1 MRELIKQYI
10 DKGISRRD
18 LTRGLTAAGL
28 SAAAAKAMAQSLA
41 PPAAAQTAPA
51 QPKISEMRGT
61 GGALFVQQLKAAG
74 VEYIF
79 FNPSTADS
87 PVFDALVN
95 ESSIQ
100 LIKGVQEGAVVA
112 MADGYARASGK
123 LGVVI
128 VANVGLPNA
137 ATQMVNSFKDQTP
150 ILVVAASVA
159 QENLGREALQEYENI
174 ERVTQPMTKWH
185 WVASATSGIAETT
198 RRAVKFAT
206 TQPSGPVYLSIPE
219 NLLRTEAT
227 AQIFDK
233 SLFEVSMRMRPD
245 KADIDA
251 AAKMIIEAKN
261 PLMSI
266 GDEIYQCGAEKEVLE
281 LAELLGLPTAGQG
294 GTGALGFWTKPFP
307 SRHPLYLGPLLR
319 EMRFPG
325 AVDVHLNIGSKYG
338 EQFMPGAKQISIRR
352 DPTSLARVAPVDLG
366 MIADIRLATAD
377 LIESVKSQA
386 TAARLKQIAGERL
399 ARTSEYTAK
408 LGRLLDRVIKET
420 PYDGDITMERLGI
433 ELEASLE
440 RDTIYVND
448 VDSGKRMDI
457 FMRWGPDDKQYI
469 GTGPNV
475 LGWGMAAAL
484 GVKLA
489 KPDRPVLSVVGDGSF
504 LFSGPQPLWSISRYQ
519 APLTVIVLNNRS
531 YNNER
536 NRIWMSGG
544 TQFQSGRDMTCYL
557 GSPDVD
563 YAKTSQAFGVD
574 AEIVKDPRQ
583 IQAAVRRARNAN
595 AEGRPYLLDVNVA
608 RNGIGNTSTWHPAYS
623 LAAKRTRRV

>member
-1 MRELIKQYI
+1 MKELIRQYL
-10 DKGISRRD
+10 DKGISRRE

-28 SAAAAKAMAQSLA
+28 AAGTAKAMAQSLA
-41 PPAAAQTAPA
+41 PPAAAQTAAAIPA
-51 QPKISEMRGT
+51 VREMKGT
-61 GGALFVQQLKAAG
+61 GGALFTQQLKAAG

-87 PVFDALVN
+87 PIFDSLVN
-95 ESSIQ
+95 EPSIQ
-100 LIKGVQEGAVVA
+100 LIKGVQEGACVA

-137 ATQMVNSFKDQTP
+137 VTQMVNSFKDQVP
-150 ILVVAASVA
+150 ILVAAASLS
-159 QENLGREALQEYENI
+159 QESIGRESFQEYENI
-174 ERVTQPMTKWH
+174 EHVTQPITKWH
-185 WVASATSGIAETT
+185 WVPQATSSIPETA
-198 RRAVKFAT
+198 RRAVKFAMAK
-206 TQPSGPVYLSIPE
+206 PSAPVYLSIPE

-233 SLFEVSMRMRPD
+233 SMFDVSMRIRPD
-245 KADIDA
+245 KKDIEA
-251 AAKMIIEAKN
+251 AARLILEAKN
-261 PLMSI
+261 PLLSI
-266 GDEIYQCGAEKEVLE
+266 GDEVFQGNAEKEVLE

-294 GTGALGFWTKPFP
+294 GSLGFWTKPFP

-319 EMRFPG
+319 QMRFPG

-338 EQFMPGAKQISIRR
+338 EQYMPGAKQISIRN

-366 MIADIRLATAD
+366 MVADIRLATAD
-377 LIESVKSQA
+377 LIEAVKAIA
-386 TAARLKQIAGERL
+386 TEARLKDIAAERL
-399 ARTSEYTAK
+399 ARTIKFTSKTQA
-408 LGRLLDRVIKET
+408 LLERIIKET

-448 VDSGKRMDI
+448 VDSGKRMDP
-457 FMRWGPDDKQYI
+457 FLTWGPNDKTYI

-475 LGWGMAAAL
+475 LGWGMAGAF

-489 KPDRPVLSVVGDGSF
+489 KPDRPVLGVVGDGSF

-519 APLTVIVLNNRS
+519 SPVTILVLNNRS

-574 AEIVKDPRQ
+574 AEVVKDPRK
-583 IQAAVRRARNAN
+583 IQEAVLRAKKAN
-595 AEGRPYLLDVNVA
+595 SGGRPYLLDINIA
-608 RNGIGNTSTWHPAYS
+608 RTGIGSASTWHPQYS
-623 LAAKRTRRV
+623 VAAKRTRKV

>member
-1 MRELIKQYI
+1 MKELIRQYL

-18 LTRGLTAAGL
+18 LTKGLTAAGL
-28 SAAAAKAMAQSLA
+28 TAGAAKTMAQSLA
-41 PPAAAQTAPA
+41 PPAAAQTAAAPA
-51 QPKISEMRGT
+51 QIREMKGT
-61 GGALFVQQLKAAG
+61 GGALFTQQLKAAG
-74 VEYIF
+74 VEFIF
-79 FNPSTADS
+79 FNPSTSDS
-87 PVFDALVN
+87 PIFDSLVN
-95 ESSIQ
+95 EPGIQ

-137 ATQMVNSFKDQTP
+137 VAQMVNSYKDQVP
-150 ILVVAASVA
+150 ILVAASSVS
-159 QENLGREALQEYENI
+159 QDNLGRELFQEYENI

-185 WVASATSGIAETT
+185 WVAQTTPGIAETA

-206 TQPSGPVYLSIPE
+206 TAPFAPVFLSIPE

-227 AQIFDK
+227 AQIYDK
-233 SLFEVSMRMRPD
+233 ALFNVSMKIRPD
-245 KADIDA
+245 KADVEA
-251 AAKMIIEAKN
+251 AARLIIEAKN
-261 PLMSI
+261 PLLSI
-266 GDEIYQCGAEKEVLE
+266 GDEVYQNGAEKEVLE
-281 LAELLGLPTAGQG
+281 LAELLGLPVAGQG
-294 GTGALGFWTKPFP
+294 GSLGFWTKPFP

-319 EMRFPG
+319 QMRYPG

-338 EQFMPGAKQISIRR
+338 EQLMPGATLISLRR
-352 DPTSLARVAPVDLG
+352 DPTSLARGAPIGLG
-366 MIADIRLATAD
+366 MVSDIKLGTAD
-377 LIESVKSQA
+377 LIDAVKSLA
-386 TAARLKQIAGERL
+386 TVARLKEIAAERL
-399 ARTSEYTAK
+399 ARTAAYTGK
-408 LGRLLDRVIKET
+408 QRKLLDRVIKET

-448 VDSGKRMDI
+448 VDSGKRMDP
-457 FMRWGPDDKQYI
+457 FMTWGPEDKTYI

-475 LGWGMAAAL
+475 LGWGMAGAF

-489 KPDRPVLSVVGDGSF
+489 KPDRPVLGVVGDGSF

-519 APLTVIVLNNRS
+519 SPVTIVVLNNRS

-574 AEIVKDPRQ
+574 AEIVKDPRR
-583 IQAAVRRARNAN
+583 IQEAVQRAKKAN
-595 AEGRPYLLDVNVA
+595 AEGRPYLLDVNMA
-608 RNGIGNTSTWHPAYS
+608 RNGIGSASTWHPAYS
-623 LAAKRTRRV
+623 VASKRTRKV